1 MSGEDPFL
9 GAALAPE
16 AVQGIQSKG
25 VIANAK
31 HWVDNSQETNRTTNI
46 AVVDERTQ
54 MEIYCELSSQVL
66 ALMVCPSTVVPSNRV
81 LAGQV
86 LIAFAWFG
94 CHVTSPPLAVF

>member
-1 MSGEDPFL
+1 MLRADLSGEDPFL

-54 MEIYCELSSQVL
+54 MEIYCESYQFKFSS
-66 ALMVCPSTVVPSNRV
+66 SRV
-81 LAGQV
+81 LSGVVGWAADPPFAAAVKAGV
-86 LIAFAWFG
+86 GSIM
-94 CHVTSPPLAVF
+94 CR